1 MPELD
6 LLIRGAEPMP
16 EIGIAEGKIVSFH
29 AGSARE
35 EIDADGLLALPGIVD
50 AHVHFNEPGRADWE
64 GWETG
69 SRAAAAGGVTTVCD
83 MPLNSTPPLVDVAAF
98 DAKLAAA
105 RAGSVCDFAFWGG
118 LVPQSA
124 DRLEPLA
131 TRGVIGFK
139 AFMSNSG
146 LNDFPRADLATLR
159 AGMKSAAKLNLPVA
173 VHAEFDQDR
182 PRLGTGVR
190 DYLASRPIEL
200 ETAAIHAALEIA
212 GETGCALHIVHVSS
226 ARGLDLI
233 ARAKAHGR
241 NVTCETCP
249 HYLVFT
255 GEDMERIG
263 AAAKCAPP
271 MRDAKNLE
279 ALWRHVHNGGVDTLG
294 SDHSP
299 SPWKLKE
306 EADFF
311 KVWGGISGVQHLLSV
326 LLDAGLDPE
335 TFSRLASENPARR
348 FRLPHKGRLEA
359 GADADLI
366 LVDTR
371 AEHAV
376 RAEDLFYRHQHSPYV
391 GRTLHTLVRRT
402 FLRGQ
407 TVFHDGKI
415 IAKPSG
421 NLVKPAV

>member
-6 LLIRGAEPMP
+6 LLIRGAEPIP
-16 EIGIAEGKIVSFH
+16 EIGIANGKIVSFH
-29 AGSARE
+29 AASARE
-35 EIDADGLLALPGIVD
+35 EVDARGLLVLPGVVD

-69 SRAAAAGGVTTVCD
+69 SRAAVAGGATTVCD
-83 MPLNSTPPLVDVAAF
+83 MPLNSTPPLVDAAAF
-98 DAKLAAA
+98 DTKLAAA
-105 RAGSVCDFAFWGG
+105 RARSVCDFAFWGG
-118 LVPQSA
+118 LIPQSA
-124 DRLEPLA
+124 RNLEPLA
-131 TRGVIGFK
+131 ARGVIGFK
-139 AFMSNSG
+139 AFMANSG
-146 LNDFPRADLATLR
+146 IADFPRADLATLS

-182 PRLGTGVR
+182 PRQGTGVR
-190 DYLASRPIEL
+190 DYLAARPIEL

-212 GETGCALHIVHVSS
+212 GDTGCALHIVHVSS

-233 ARAKAHGR
+233 ARARSRGL
-241 NVTCETCP
+241 NVTCEICT

-279 ALWRHVHNGGVDTLG
+279 ALWQHVHKGQVDTLG

-299 SPWKLKE
+299 SPWKLKA

-311 KVWGGISGVQHLLSV
+311 KAWGGISGVQHLLPV
-326 LLDAGLDPE
+326 LLDAGMEPE
-335 TFSRLASENPARR
+335 ILARLASENPARR
-348 FRLPHKGRLEA
+348 FRLPHKGRLET
-359 GADADLI
+359 GADADLV
-366 LVDTR
+366 LVDLRT
-371 AEHAV
+371 EHIV
-376 RAEDLFYRHQHSPYV
+376 RAEDLFYRHPHSPYV
-391 GRTLHTLVRRT
+391 GRTLHTMVRRT

-407 TVFHDGKI
+407 TVFLDGKI
-415 IAKPSG
+415 VAKSSG
-421 NLVKPAV
+421 NLVKPVV